1 MVSSS
6 SPEFSLSS
14 SVDGV
19 PAILTSRAPSRSSSS
34 SGTPKK
40 GKVRKPSPYPSTKG
54 APAQSAGVPSGRIG
68 SVVEGRLSWKEMMER
83 KVLKRSLKWE
93 MGTHQQGWKFVSVL
107 KAWSPV
113 QCHLVR
119 GLVRVLGKE
128 LRIAGKFI
136 ITKPFRVFR
145 MIDRSTKL

>member
-1 MVSSS
+1 MMVSSS

-19 PAILTSRAPSRSSSS
+19 PAILSSRAPSRSSSS

-83 KVLKRSLKWE
+83 KEVLE
-93 MGTHQQGWKFVSVL
+93 M
-107 KAWSPV
+107 
-113 QCHLVR
+113 
-119 GLVRVLGKE
+119 
-128 LRIAGKFI
+128 
-136 ITKPFRVFR
+136 
-145 MIDRSTKL
+145 